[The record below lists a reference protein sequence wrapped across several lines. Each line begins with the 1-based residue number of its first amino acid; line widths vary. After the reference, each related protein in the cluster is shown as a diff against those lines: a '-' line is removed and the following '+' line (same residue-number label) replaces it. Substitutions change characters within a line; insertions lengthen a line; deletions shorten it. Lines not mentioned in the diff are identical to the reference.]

1 MSRTPL
7 LAALLIAGCHSFGAP
22 PLPGG
27 VSRID
32 LVRTEDR
39 PGVDVDAA
47 AELGTA
53 LRRRLLAVRTE
64 ALASASEGS
73 DGELVVEVIDVKT
86 ALAPLSDPSRR
97 AGEYRA
103 DLTISGRLLRRDG
116 HVAWSSAPVVG
127 SANYYSVPGG
137 IESLDGQRRAA
148 LARAADDAARQ
159 LIDALYYAP

>member
-1 MSRTPL
+1 MSRWPL
-7 LAALLIAGCHSFGAP
+7 LAALFIAGCHSFGAP

-27 VSRID
+27 VSRIES
-32 LVRTEDR
+32 VRTEDG

-53 LRRRLLAVRTE
+53 LRRRLQGVRSE
-64 ALASASEGS
+64 PVSPASEGS
-73 DGELVVEVIDVKT
+73 DGDLVVEVLDVKT

-116 HVAWSSAPVVG
+116 HLAWSSATVVG

-159 LIDALYYAP
+159 LLDALYYAP

>member
-1 MSRTPL
+1 MSRWPL
-7 LAALLIAGCHSFGAP
+7 VAALLLVGCHSFGAP

-27 VSRID
+27 VSRIEA
-32 LVRTEDR
+32 VRTEDR

-53 LRRRLLAVRTE
+53 LRRRLLAVRPETP
-64 ALASASEGS
+64 ASES
-73 DGELVVEVIDVKT
+73 NDGELVVEVLDVKT

-103 DLTISGRLLRRDG
+103 ELTISGRLLRRDG
-116 HVAWSSAPVVG
+116 HVAWSSATVVG
-127 SANYYSVPGG
+127 SANYYSTPDG

-148 LARAADDAARQ
+148 LARAADDAARK
-159 LIDALYYAP
+159 LVDALYYAP